1 MFEMNSIAVPSE
13 HYSFFTVM
21 MELRKINLVAI
32 NKVNLKG
39 HKETLRG
46 IIKYLDLQFKKYK
59 TTGMFKKRND
69 DIVWGAKSLGCWNK
83 TENLIVPS
91 QSCIK

>member
-32 NKVNLKG
+32 NKVNLKD
-39 HKETLRG
+39 
-46 IIKYLDLQFKKYK
+46 IKRNIKRKYK
-59 TTGMFKKRND
+59 M
-69 DIVWGAKSLGCWNK
+69 V
-83 TENLIVPS
+83 
-91 QSCIK
+91 QSSIQEI

>member
-32 NKVNLKG
+32 NKVNLKD
-39 HKETLRG
+39 
-46 IIKYLDLQFKKYK
+46 IKRNIKRKYK
-59 TTGMFKKRND
+59 MF
-69 DIVWGAKSLGCWNK
+69 
-83 TENLIVPS
+83 
-91 QSCIK
+91 QSSIQEI